1 MRTRLRSQRGNALI
15 ETAVT
20 LPIILFV
27 SVAIFEFG
35 RAYQVQQ
42 VLTNAARE
50 GARVAV
56 LGTVSEGDIAA
67 RVTQYLAV
75 GKVIQC
81 DVQGQNC
88 SGTLPT
94 ITIDRAVSIPSVT
107 GGTAGVGSQVTI
119 VLPYSFMFLNPV
131 ANLVT
136 RGSTVGAPIT
146 MRAVSLMR
154 NE

>member
-1 MRTRLRSQRGNALI
+1 MRTRLRNQRGNALI

-27 SVAIFEFG
+27 SVSIFEFG

-56 LGTVSEGDIAA
+56 LPNISDGDVLA
-67 RVTQYLAV
+67 RVTKYLDD
-75 GKVIQC
+75 GKVIDC
-81 DVQGQNC
+81 DANGGC
-88 SGTLPT
+88 SPMPI
-94 ITIDRAVSIPSVT
+94 ITINRAVAIESVT
-107 GGTAGVGSQVTI
+107 GGTAGVGSEVTI
-119 VLPYSFMFLNPV
+119 VLPYSFMVLNPV

-136 RGSTVGAPIT
+136 NGSNVGTPIT
-146 MRAVSLMR
+146 MKSVSLMR

>member
-1 MRTRLRSQRGNALI
+1 MRTRLRNQRGNALI

-27 SVAIFEFG
+27 SVSIFEFG

-50 GARVAV
+50 GARVAI
-56 LGTVSEGDIAA
+56 LGTVSDGDVLA
-67 RVTQYLAV
+67 RVTKYLDD
-75 GKVIQC
+75 GKVIDC
-81 DVQGQNC
+81 DSGGNC
-88 SGTLPT
+88 SPMPT
-94 ITIDRAVSIPSVT
+94 ITINRSVEIPSVT
-107 GGTAGVGSQVTI
+107 GGTAGVGSEVTI
-119 VLPYSFMFLNPV
+119 VLPYSFMVLNPV

-136 RGSTVGAPIT
+136 DGSNVGTPIT